1 MKLEMLKY
9 HDSGN
14 ASFGVHIDNCINCLL
29 CMKRRMTMYIL
40 AVFEFLS
47 GDTGWWYEGG
57 RMNITQCVHIG
68 NLHHHWYLW
77 CFFNNVPSL

>member
-40 AVFEFLS
+40 AVFEFFKWGYWL
-47 GDTGWWYEGG
+47 
-57 RMNITQCVHIG
+57 V
-68 NLHHHWYLW
+68 
-77 CFFNNVPSL
+77 V